1 MALLRSA
8 KRFTAIS
15 CIILACSFLF
25 FARMLP
31 DGLTLRNA
39 ERFGVEDLSLF
50 LLPLRDG
57 VGLMPGRREGVGV
70 LLPIDGEG
78 IPIGYILVGVYRP
91 TCLRGTTND
100 GRVRVLLSLA
110 SGSNF
115 DFSNSIFLILERI
128 LAILER

>member
-1 MALLRSA
+1 
-8 KRFTAIS
+8 
-15 CIILACSFLF
+15 
-25 FARMLP
+25 MLP

-91 TCLRGTTND
+91 TCLEEPLMMDEYEFCYLWQMAVTSTS
-100 GRVRVLLSLA
+100 VTLS
-110 SGSNF
+110 SS
-115 DFSNSIFLILERI
+115 FLNEY
-128 LAILER
+128 

>member
-1 MALLRSA
+1 
-8 KRFTAIS
+8 
-15 CIILACSFLF
+15 
-25 FARMLP
+25 MLP

-100 GRVRVLLSLA
+100 GRVRGLVSLA
-110 SGSNF
+110 NGSSF
-115 DFSNSIFLILERI
+115 DFSNSTFLILERMFE
-128 LAILER
+128 ILER